1 MGEAVITRDEAIA
14 ACEKL
19 SGVYE
24 DYPFNDF
31 NWTIM
36 RHESNRKMFAAI
48 YQREGSI
55 WMNLKAEPL
64 RGDFLKSVFP
74 AVVPAYHMNKTHW
87 ISVILDGSV
96 PDADILRMI
105 EESHRLTDK
114 KA

>member
-1 MGEAVITRDEAIA
+1 MITRDEAIA
-14 ACEKL
+14 ACMKL
-19 SGVYE
+19 PGVYE

-31 NWTIM
+31 NWTVM

-48 YQREGSI
+48 YQREGNI
-55 WMNLKAEPL
+55 WLNLKAEPL
-64 RGDFLKSVFP
+64 RADLWRSVYP
-74 AVVPAYHMNKTHW
+74 SVIPAYHMNKTHW

-114 KA
+114 NA

>member
-1 MGEAVITRDEAIA
+1 MGEAVIARDEAIA
-14 ACEKL
+14 ACKKL
-19 SGVYE
+19 PGVYE

-31 NWTIM
+31 NWTVM

-48 YQREGSI
+48 YRREGSI

-87 ISVILDGSV
+87 ISAILDGSV

-114 KA
+114 NA